1 MSTTA
6 NRRIVLAARPSGKPT
21 AASFRLEEAPVP
33 KAGPGE
39 LVCRNLY
46 LSLDPYM
53 RGRMAEGRSY
63 ASPVEIGQTMVGGT
77 VGQVV
82 DSQADGIA
90 AGDFVTGQGGWQ
102 DYALFRG
109 TEVRKVD
116 PGDAP
121 LSTALGVL
129 GMPGR
134 TAYVGLR
141 DIGRPKAGETVVVA
155 AASGPVGSLV
165 GQLAALQGARVVGI
179 AGSAAKCRD
188 VVERYGFEACLDHHA
203 TDLPEQLA
211 AACPRG
217 IDVYWENVGGRV
229 LEAVLPLLNDFAR
242 VPVCGLIAW
251 YNATGLHEGPDRLPA
266 LMRMILTR
274 RLLVQGFIVTDRPE
288 GDFRAD
294 VGRQVREG
302 RIHYREDIREGL
314 EQAPSALIGL
324 LEGENLGKLLIR
336 LAPDPTR

>member
-1 MSTTA
+1 M
-6 NRRIVLAARPSGKPT
+6 
-21 AASFRLEEAPVP
+21 
-33 KAGPGE
+33 
-39 LVCRNLY
+39 
-46 LSLDPYM
+46 
-53 RGRMAEGRSY
+53 
-63 ASPVEIGQTMVGGT
+63 
-77 VGQVV
+77 
-82 DSQADGIA
+82 
-90 AGDFVTGQGGWQ
+90 
-102 DYALFRG
+102 
-109 TEVRKVD
+109 RKVD
-116 PGDAP
+116 PDDAP

-188 VVERYGFEACLDHHA
+188 VVERYGFETCLDHHA
-203 TDLPEQLA
+203 ADLPEQLA

-242 VPVCGLIAW
+242 IPVCGLVAW
-251 YNATGLHEGPDRLPA
+251 YNATGLPDGPDRLPA
-266 LMRMILTR
+266 LMRLILTR

-294 VGRQVREG
+294 VGRLVREG
-302 RIHYREDIREGL
+302 RIHYREDIRDGL
-314 EQAPSALIGL
+314 EQAPAALIGL
-324 LEGENLGKLLIR
+324 LEGENLGKLLVR